1 MTPVPGVATMISV
14 VRRNSVVI
22 ALLPARYRVAS
33 AAAGRSAISREQEE
47 ERNAAPARELRLVAG
62 EALDPRRALAE
73 RGQPESRALHSEHV
87 LLDRP
92 VLPDDAAAEPVEL
105 ARARGEVVVDDPA
118 RARLVARAAGVVRG
132 DHRMNHG
139 EDQPT
144 TRRKAVTAGREHGVE
159 ILDIVQRESGDHE
172 IEAAHRRGEPLDR
185 LAPRLARRPDER
197 IPGGVDHPCRRV
209 DPEVRAAAGVEQP
222 APDGRVAAAEVE
234 HSQPAHVADRIQQ
247 RRLLHDEVRA
257 RRARMDGGA
266 IALEQLVL
274 VVKRSAHG
282 AEDRSPQPAG
292 TSKFA
297 CSPSS
302 VWLVAS
308 WISTST
314 YSPGCARPAKFATLL
329 WRVRPR
335 KRLGSVRDA
344 PSTSTSIVRPTKRC
358 DRSRARRW
366 TTSTRRCIRS
376 TFSSCE
382 TGSSSSAA
390 SVPRRGEKMN
400 VNAPS

>member
-14 VRRNSVVI
+14 VRRNSVVM

-47 ERNAAPARELRLVAG
+47 ERNAAPARKLRLVAG

-92 VLPDDAAAEPVEL
+92 VLPDDAAAEPVAL

-118 RARLVARAAGVVRG
+118 R
-132 DHRMNHG
+132 
-139 EDQPT
+139 
-144 TRRKAVTAGREHGVE
+144 
-159 ILDIVQRESGDHE
+159 
-172 IEAAHRRGEPLDR
+172 DR

-247 RRLLHDEVRA
+247 RRLLHDEVRG
-257 RRARMDGGA
+257 RRARMDRGA

-274 VVKRSAHG
+274 VVKSSGHG

-292 TSKFA
+292 TSRLA
-297 CSPSS
+297 CSPSN

-335 KRLGSVRDA
+335 RRLGSVRDA
-344 PSTSTSIVRPTKRC
+344 PSTSTSIVRPTNRC
-358 DRSRARRW
+358 ERSRARRW